1 MSTDAPRSSRAPRD
15 QTRGAARRDR
25 EHRRARSSFTRSLAV
40 VIAALVVV
48 GAGGA
53 AYSLTQGPRVST
65 VAIDALS
72 VAEAAGQRIVFTT
85 NQPLAPIEA
94 SQVTIEPSAP
104 FTIEASGRNVAVQFT
119 YPLDAETEYTVSV
132 AGVESASG
140 GPTATISHDFE
151 TGTPPIYVLQR
162 RDGNDDAVF
171 LTNLTGDQAVPVFI
185 HPQIE
190 DYRASR
196 DGLVV
201 ETSDG
206 SGAATLTGMALDGS
220 DPAPLAVPGEGTIA
234 GLQMADH
241 DGLVG
246 YTYTDLD
253 ISATSGI
260 ESALYVSR
268 LDDPDAEPQR
278 IEVGT
283 DPRVVDFLFVPQ
295 TSSLVVLTFDGQLR
309 LVDTS
314 RPDAEPV
321 LLGGALGL
329 SGIERGSGRV
339 IAEQSDGTVLIDLTD
354 LSETPLPQS
363 AELDALGIPGP
374 VVPTVQ
380 GKTLRTFT
388 QMGEDGYPESQA
400 VGLVDEAGTFEPVF
414 GLEDG
419 GDAVMQT
426 CASPSGSH
434 VAVIV
439 SPDLA
444 NNPYDTYSR
453 PLPSRLETHIVD
465 ARTGE
470 EVTVI
475 DGTDIS
481 WCAVTIG

>member
-1 MSTDAPRSSRAPRD
+1 MSTESRT
-15 QTRGAARRDR
+15 QTRGAVRR
-25 EHRRARSSFTRSLAV
+25 RRARWAFARTLAIV
-40 VIAALVVV
+40 VGVLVV
-48 GAGGA
+48 AGGA
-53 AYSLTQGPRVST
+53 GAAFSLTQGPRTST
-65 VAIDALS
+65 VAIDTLS
-72 VAEAAGQRIVFTT
+72 VAEAAGQRLVFTT
-85 NQPLAPIEA
+85 NQPLAAIDPA
-94 SQVTIEPSAP
+94 QVTVEPTAP
-104 FTIEASGRNVAVQFT
+104 FTVEASGRNVAVQFT
-119 YPLDAETEYTVSV
+119 YPLDADTEYSVSV
-132 AGVESASG
+132 ADVESASG
-140 GPTATISHDFE
+140 GPTATISHSFT

-162 RDGNDDAVF
+162 RDDEDDAVF
-171 LTNLTGDQAVPVFI
+171 LTNLTGDEAVPVFT

-201 ETSDG
+201 ETTDG
-206 SGAATLTGMALDGS
+206 SGAASLTGMALDGS
-220 DPAPLAVPGEGTIA
+220 DPEPLTVPGSGTIA

-253 ISATSGI
+253 ISADSGI

-268 LDDPDAEPQR
+268 LGDPTAEPVK
-278 IEVGT
+278 IEVGA
-283 DPRVVDFLFVPQ
+283 DSRVVDFLFVPQ

-309 LVDTS
+309 LVDTA

-339 IAEQSDGTVLIDLTD
+339 IVEKSDGTALIDLTD
-354 LSETPLPQS
+354 LSETPLVQP
-363 AELDALGIPGP
+363 ADLDALGIPGP

-388 QMGEDGYPESQA
+388 QMGEDGYPESQT
-400 VGLVDEAGTFEPVF
+400 VGLVDDAGVFEPVF
-414 GLEDG
+414 ELPDG

-426 CASPSGSH
+426 CASPSGRY

-439 SPDLA
+439 SPDLVD
-444 NNPYDTYSR
+444 NPYDTYAR
-453 PLPSRLETHIVD
+453 PLPTRLETHIVD
-465 ARTGE
+465 AQTGE
-470 EVTVI
+470 DVTVI
-475 DGTDIS
+475 GGTDIS

>member
-1 MSTDAPRSSRAPRD
+1 MSTDSARSTRASRE
-15 QTRGAARRDR
+15 QTRGAARR
-25 EHRRARSSFTRSLAV
+25 RRARSSFTRALV
-40 VIAALVVV
+40 IVIAALVV
-48 GAGGA
+48 AGA
-53 AYSLTQGPRVST
+53 AGAVYSLTQGPRTST
-65 VAIDALS
+65 VAVDTLS

-85 NQPLAPIEA
+85 NQPLAAIDPA
-94 SQVTIEPSAP
+94 QVTVDPAAP
-104 FTIEASGRNVAVQFT
+104 FTVEASGRTVAVQFT
-119 YPLDAETEYTVSV
+119 YPLDADTEYTVSV
-132 AGVESASG
+132 ADVESASG
-140 GPTATISHDFE
+140 GPTATISHAFT

-162 RDGNDDAVF
+162 RDDEDDAVF
-171 LTNLTGDQAVPVFI
+171 LTNLTGDQAVPVFT

-201 ETSDG
+201 ETTDG
-206 SGAATLTGMALDGS
+206 SGAASLTGMALDGS
-220 DPAPLAVPGEGTIA
+220 DPKSLTVPGAGTIA

-253 ISATSGI
+253 ISAESGI

-268 LDDPDAEPQR
+268 LGDPTAEPER
-278 IEVGT
+278 IEVGA

-309 LVDTS
+309 LVDTA

-339 IAEQSDGTVLIDLTD
+339 IAEKSDGTVLIDLTD
-354 LSETPLPQS
+354 LSETPLTQP
-363 AELDALGIPGP
+363 AELETLGIPGP
-374 VVPTVQ
+374 VVPTAQ
-380 GKTLRTFT
+380 GRTLRTFT
-388 QMGEDGYPESQA
+388 QMGEDGYPESQT
-400 VGLVDEAGTFEPVF
+400 VGLVDAAGAFESVF
-414 GLEDG
+414 ELPDG

-434 VAVIV
+434 IAVIV
-439 SPDLA
+439 SPDLVD
-444 NNPYDTYSR
+444 NPYDTYAR
-453 PLPSRLETHIVD
+453 PLPTRLETHIVD

-470 EVTVI
+470 AVTVI
-475 DGTDIS
+475 GGTDIS

>member
-1 MSTDAPRSSRAPRD
+1 MI
-15 QTRGAARRDR
+15 
-25 EHRRARSSFTRSLAV
+25 

-53 AYSLTQGPRVST
+53 AYSLTQGPRTST
-65 VAIDALS
+65 VAVDTLS
-72 VAEAAGQRIVFTT
+72 VAEAAGQRIIFTT
-85 NQPLAPIEA
+85 NQPLAAIDPA
-94 SQVTIEPSAP
+94 QVTVDPAAP
-104 FTIEASGRNVAVQFT
+104 FTVEASGRNVAVQFT
-119 YPLDAETEYTVSV
+119 YPLDADTEYTVSI
-132 AGVESASG
+132 ADVESASG
-140 GPTATISHDFE
+140 GPTATISHAFT

-162 RDGNDDAVF
+162 RDDEDDAVF
-171 LTNLTGDQAVPVFI
+171 LTNITGDQAVPVFT

-201 ETSDG
+201 ETSGG
-206 SGAATLTGMALDGS
+206 SGAASLTGMALDGS
-220 DPAPLAVPGEGTIA
+220 DPKALTVPGAGTIA
-234 GLQMADH
+234 GLQMVDH

-253 ISATSGI
+253 ISAESGI

-268 LDDPDAEPQR
+268 LGDPAAEPER
-278 IEVGT
+278 IEVGA

-309 LVDTS
+309 LVDTA

-339 IAEQSDGTVLIDLTD
+339 IAEKSDGTVLIDLTD
-354 LSETPLPQS
+354 LSETPLTQP
-363 AELDALGIPGP
+363 AELETLGIPGP
-374 VVPTVQ
+374 VLPTVQ

-388 QMGEDGYPESQA
+388 QMGEDGYPESQT
-400 VGLVDEAGTFEPVF
+400 VGLVDATGAFEPVF
-414 GLEDG
+414 ELPDG

-439 SPDLA
+439 SPDLVD
-444 NNPYDTYSR
+444 NPYDTYAR
-453 PLPSRLETHIVD
+453 PLPTRLETHIVD

-470 EVTVI
+470 AVTVI
-475 DGTDIS
+475 AGTDIS